1 MFFSFKKMLY
11 SCCFLLTLLFLSDSL
26 FAQKNYRSKV
36 NRTNS
41 VDRVNTQVGGGNCC
55 RDENG
60 NCINKETREACSGVT
75 NCLPCK
81 QQSTQA
87 PTGWNI
93 GGAGVACSECPTC
106 NDCLQNLIFKAPLV
120 NNILPLYVD
129 KGGQTYIN
137 KARIAGNFEPTRGG
151 AFNLG
156 SSKTPFK
163 AVYARKLVGQVS
175 KYSDRRLKT
184 NISELP
190 YGLQTVMDLKPSIYH
205 YKNDTEGKKDLGLI
219 AQDLQQTVPEV
230 VDESGEF
237 LSVDYAALV
246 PVLIQA
252 IQEQQ
257 AIIETQ
263 KSTIEVQKTAME
275 ETQTELKDLKVNLDE
290 VMNFLQLKEEKV
302 GDVNE

>member
-1 MFFSFKKMLY
+1 ML
-11 SCCFLLTLLFLSDSL
+11 LSDSL
-26 FAQKNYRSKV
+26 LAQKNYRTKT
-36 NRTNS
+36 NRTNNA
-41 VDRVNTQVGGGNCC
+41 DRVNTQVGGVDCC
-55 RDENG
+55 RNSEG
-60 NCINKETREACSGVT
+60 VCVSKSGKACESN
-75 NCLPCK
+75 NCLPCT
-81 QQSTQA
+81 QQSTQTPIVW
-87 PTGWNI
+87 PT
-93 GGAGVACSECPTC
+93 GGAGVACSKCPTC
-106 NDCLQNLIFKAPLV
+106 NDCLQNLSFKAPLV

-137 KARIAGNFEPTRGG
+137 KARISGNFEPTKGY

-156 SSKTPFK
+156 SSKAPFK
-163 AVYARKLVGQVS
+163 AVYAQKLVGQVS

-190 YGLQTVMDLKPSIYH
+190 YGLQAVMSLKPSIYH
-205 YKNDTEGKKDLGLI
+205 YKNNTEGKQDLGLI
-219 AQDLQQTVPEV
+219 AQDLQEVVPEV

-237 LSVDYAALV
+237 LSVDYTALV

-257 AIIETQ
+257 AIIESQ

-275 ETQTELKDLKVNLDE
+275 QTQMDLKDLKVNLDE
-290 VMNFLQLKEEKV
+290 VMEFLQLKGEKV